1 MFKLDERIANDTV
14 ELGKI
19 DFIKVLLS
27 KDSNYPWVILVPE
40 AENATEIHH
49 LDTDQQTKLIKTIA
63 DISKILEEN
72 FKADKINVGAL
83 GNVVSQLHIHIVV
96 RYKQD
101 IAWPN
106 PIWGKHPVQ
115 QYNQQ
120 DLALM
125 QQGLKQILNLV

>member
-1 MFKLDERIANDTV
+1 MFKLDDRLKNDTI
-14 ELGKI
+14 ELGTI

-40 AENATEIHH
+40 VANATEIHH
-49 LDTDQQTKLIKTIA
+49 LDTNQQTFLIKTIA
-63 DISKILEEN
+63 DISKILEKN
-72 FKADKINVGAL
+72 FKADKINIGAL

-106 PIWGKHPVQ
+106 PIWGKHPMQ
-115 QYNQQ
+115 QYEQQ
-120 DLALM
+120 NLDLM
-125 QQGLKQILNLV
+125 QQGLKQLLNLA